1 VDSTQISRIIMFIL
15 AGTILFFTAVVLVFK
30 GIDDMPHHYIGLAF
44 ALVLSA
50 GALAMTRIH

>member
-30 GIDDMPHHYIGLAF
+30 GIDDMPHQYLGLGVAILL
-44 ALVLSA
+44 AV
-50 GALAMTRIH
+50 GALGMTRVH